1 MVRAWFAV
9 LALAGLAW
17 AAPADAQ
24 DGGGAAGAA
33 AAVLQP
39 TDALVLLTDALA
51 PPPPDTPGH
60 RLALPAVWSDDRPE
74 ARGATAWY
82 RVHFRLQA
90 PPPPDEAWSVY
101 LPYLYNGGRVFLNG
115 QPVGQVAE
123 STPALWV
130 RLQGPQLLHLPG
142 HLLRAGDNRLDLRLV
157 PRGARLV
164 PSVPQPLIGPWT
176 ALEPTFQQRQFWT
189 RTMPQ
194 ISAVACGVAALLML
208 AVWWR
213 RRDET
218 LYGLF
223 GIAAALWG
231 LRTLTFVVEVLPQ
244 AQWFWWRTLY
254 HAGTAGFIVAMVLF
268 ACTYADRL
276 AGRATPRWR
285 RHLAPVL
292 GGYAAL
298 GPLAMLASGGAADLW
313 LSRWWVAGLVPLTL
327 IAPAV
332 MLRAVRARPTPSAAL
347 LLAAVCAA
355 VLAGVHDQLLAT
367 NATLLR
373 HLLPDWSQR
382 RLFLLH
388 HAANLLL
395 LVMGALLVERFLQA
409 LAQLQELK
417 ASLER
422 RVAEREAELERNF
435 RRIGE
440 LDRQQARLEERQ
452 RLVQD
457 MHDGLGSQLIASLLR
472 LERGQLPQPALAE
485 VLRGCIADMRM
496 TLDAAAP
503 DDHDLSSLVGNFR
516 FRWDAQLQGSAVALD
531 WRLDLGADRVQAR
544 PGAALQLLRIAQ
556 EAITN
561 AVRHAGA
568 RHVAVHFRREGDAL
582 RLRVH
587 DDGRGIAGWPAPQA
601 GHGLRNMQARARRLG
616 SVLEVATGDS
626 GTCIA
631 VTVTG
636 MLEPAGG

>member
-1 MVRAWFAV
+1 MRRGALAI
-9 LALAGLAW
+9 LALAVAAV
-17 AAPADAQ
+17 AAPLLPAPAGAQ
-24 DGGGAAGAA
+24 DDGLP
-33 AAVLQP
+33 LQP
-39 TDALVLLTDALA
+39 AEALVLLSDAA
-51 PPPPDTPGH
+51 TPPPPDTPGH

-82 RVHFRLQA
+82 RMQFRLDAA
-90 PPPPDEAWSVY
+90 PPADAAWSVY
-101 LPYLYNGGRVFLNG
+101 LPYLYNGGRLFLNG
-115 QPVGQVAE
+115 QPVGQVVE

-142 HLLRAGDNRLDLRLV
+142 HRLRAGDNWLDLRLV
-157 PRGARLV
+157 PRGAALV
-164 PSVPQPLIGPWT
+164 PSVPRPQIGPWT
-176 ALEPTFQQRQFWT
+176 LLEPAFQQRQFWT

-208 AVWWR
+208 GLWWK

-268 ACTYADRL
+268 ACAYADRL
-276 AGRATPRWR
+276 AARSTPRWR
-285 RHLAPVL
+285 RHLAPLL
-292 GGYAAL
+292 GVYAAA
-298 GPLAMLASGGAADLW
+298 GPLAMLASGGAADLC
-313 LSRWWVAGLVPLTL
+313 LSRWWVAGLVPPTL

-332 MLRAVRARPTPSAAL
+332 MLRAVLARPGASSML
-347 LLAAVCAA
+347 LLAAVVVA

-367 NATLLR
+367 NSPLLR
-373 HLLPDWSQR
+373 SLLPAWSER

-388 HAANLLL
+388 HAANALL
-395 LVMGALLVERFLQA
+395 LVMGGLLVERFLQA
-409 LAQLQELK
+409 LAQLQELR

-422 RVAEREAELERNF
+422 RVAEREAEIERHF

-472 LERGQLPQPALAE
+472 LERGQLPQPALAD

-503 DDHDLSSLVGNFR
+503 DDHDLRSLVGNFR
-516 FRWDAQLQGSAVALD
+516 FRWDAQMQGSDVALD
-531 WRLDLGADRVQAR
+531 WRLDLGAERVQAR

-568 RHVAVHFRREGDAL
+568 QRVSVRFMRDGDAL
-582 RLRVH
+582 RLSVQ
-587 DDGRGIAGWPAPQA
+587 DDGHGIPGWPQPRA

-616 SVLEVATGDS
+616 AELEVATGDS

-631 VTVTG
+631 VTVAG
-636 MLEPAGG
+636 VLEPAAG

>member
-1 MVRAWFAV
+1 MRRAW
-9 LALAGLAW
+9 LAILVLAGLAR
-17 AAPADAQ
+17 ATPAVAQ
-24 DGGGAAGAA
+24 DDAPPLRPAE
-33 AAVLQP
+33 
-39 TDALVLLTDALA
+39 ALVLLTDAA
-51 PPPPDTPGH
+51 TPPPPETPGH

-82 RVHFRLQA
+82 RMKFRLDA
-90 PPPPDEAWSVY
+90 VPAADEAWSVY
-101 LPYLYNGGRVFLNG
+101 LPYLYNGGRLFLDG

-142 HLLRAGDNRLDLRLV
+142 HLLRAGDNLLDLRLV
-157 PRGARLV
+157 PRGAGLV

-176 ALEPTFQQRQFWT
+176 ALEPAFQQRQFWT

-208 AVWWR
+208 AVWWK

-254 HAGTAGFIVAMVLF
+254 HAGTAGFVVAMVLF

-292 GGYAAL
+292 GVYAAL
-298 GPLAMLASGGAADLW
+298 GPAAMLVSGGAADLW
-313 LSRWWVAGLVPLTL
+313 LSRWWVVGLVPLTL
-327 IAPAV
+327 IAPVV
-332 MLRAVRARPTPSAAL
+332 MLRAVLARPALGSVL
-347 LLAAVCAA
+347 LLLAVCAA

-367 NATLLR
+367 QSALLR
-373 HLLPDWSQR
+373 GLLPEWSQR

-395 LVMGALLVERFLQA
+395 LVMGGLLVERFLQA

-422 RVAEREAELERNF
+422 RVAAREAEIEGHF

-440 LDRQQARLEERQ
+440 LDRAQARLEERQ

-472 LERGQLPQPALAE
+472 LERGQLPQPALAD

-503 DDHDLSSLVGNFR
+503 DDHDLASLVGNFR
-516 FRWDAQLQGSAVALD
+516 FRWDAQLQGSEVALD
-531 WRLDLGADRVQAR
+531 WRLDLGTDRVQAR

-568 RHVAVHFRREGDAL
+568 RRVAVRFERDGDAL
-582 RLRVH
+582 RLSVQ
-587 DDGRGIAGWPAPQA
+587 DDGHGIAGWPSPRA

-616 SVLEVATGDS
+616 SALEVATGDG

-631 VTVTG
+631 VTVAG
-636 MLEPAGG
+636 VLEPAAG

>member
-1 MVRAWFAV
+1 MLRGGIAI
-9 LALAGLAW
+9 LALA
-17 AAPADAQ
+17 AATLP
-24 DGGGAAGAA
+24 GALWPQAA
-33 AAVLQP
+33 AAQDDPRPLQP
-39 TDALVLLTDALA
+39 AEALVLLTDAA
-51 PPPPDTPGH
+51 TPPPPDTPGH

-82 RVHFRLQA
+82 RIQFRLQA
-90 PPPPDEAWSVY
+90 PPPSDEAWSVY
-101 LPYLYNGGRVFLNG
+101 LPYLYNGGRLFLNG

-142 HLLRAGDNRLDLRLV
+142 HLLRAGDNLLDLRLV
-157 PRGARLV
+157 PRGAALV
-164 PSVPQPLIGPWT
+164 PSVPRPLIGPWAT
-176 ALEPTFQQRQFWT
+176 LEPVFQQRQFWT

-223 GIAAALWG
+223 GIAAGLWG

-254 HAGTAGFIVAMVLF
+254 HAGTAGFVVAMVLF
-268 ACTYADRL
+268 ACAYADAQL
-276 AGRATPRWR
+276 GRATPRWR
-285 RHLAPVL
+285 RRLAPLL
-292 GGYAAL
+292 GAYAAL
-298 GPLAMLASGGAADLW
+298 GPLAMLASGGATDLW

-332 MLRAVRARPTPSAAL
+332 MLRAVLARPTPSAAL

-367 NATLLR
+367 NATPLR
-373 HLLPDWSQR
+373 NLLPEWSQR

-388 HAANLLL
+388 HAANVLL

-422 RVAEREAELERNF
+422 RVAEREAEIGRHF

-503 DDHDLSSLVGNFR
+503 DDHDLGSLIGNFR
-516 FRWDAQLQGSAVALD
+516 FRWDAQMQGSAVALD
-531 WRLDLGADRVQAR
+531 WRLDLGAERAQAR

-568 RHVAVHFRREGDAL
+568 RRVAVHFRRDGDAL
-582 RLRVH
+582 HLQVQ

-616 SVLEVATGDS
+616 TVLEVATGEG

-631 VTVTG
+631 VTVAG
-636 MLEPAGG
+636 MLEPPPG